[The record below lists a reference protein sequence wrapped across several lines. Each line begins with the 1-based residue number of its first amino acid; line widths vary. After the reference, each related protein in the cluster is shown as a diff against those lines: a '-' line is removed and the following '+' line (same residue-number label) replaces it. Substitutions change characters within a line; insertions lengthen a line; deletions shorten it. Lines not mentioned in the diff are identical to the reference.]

1 MAFVACPVCNVR
13 ALGEFAV
20 AMHCARRHDD
30 VMTVRAILSLAGLE
44 ALSDSQVSAVRSE
57 VRASK
62 KLRREAARR

>member
-30 VMTVRAILSLAGLE
+30 VMTLRRILSLDGIE
-44 ALSDSQVSAVRSE
+44 ALTDSQVSAVRSE
-57 VRASK
+57 LRASK
-62 KLRREAARR
+62 KMRREARR